1 MQAATNLRRQ
11 ADTPQLEHCRSDFMK
26 GIAAQ
31 GYSQS
36 SIRQYELTVER
47 FCGEVASRGIL
58 LKSLDAA
65 SVIELQQNILGAMT
79 ENAQRNTKYRLEK
92 FVNYLIDIGV
102 IKRPETSA
110 KTETPREQLRQEY
123 ETYLRI
129 QRGMSNSTITHCVRY
144 YERFFSF
151 QFGEG
156 LGNLN
161 KITSDDVV
169 AFLLRFISGPQPYR
183 NKTLPSHLRNLFKF
197 LFWSGKTNK
206 NLADSIPRIAQPQPV
221 NTPRHLPPEDVQR
234 LIDAAR
240 SDDDLGR
247 RNYAMLLL
255 MARLGLRS
263 TEVIAIRLDDI
274 NWRAGEI
281 LIRGKGKL
289 HDRMP
294 LPADVGGSLADYM
307 KNGRKGT
314 SRVLFVSH
322 KAPHQA
328 FVDSQILNTIL
339 RQAFKKTGLKP
350 PKKYVGSH
358 VLRHSLATD
367 MLRNGASLDEIGDV
381 LRHRSR
387 VTTMLYAKHDIEG
400 LRSISQEWPTQGES
414 Q

>member
-1 MQAATNLRRQ
+1 
-11 ADTPQLEHCRSDFMK
+11 
-26 GIAAQ
+26 
-31 GYSQS
+31 
-36 SIRQYELTVER
+36 
-47 FCGEVASRGIL
+47 
-58 LKSLDAA
+58 
-65 SVIELQQNILGAMT
+65 
-79 ENAQRNTKYRLEK
+79 
-92 FVNYLIDIGV
+92 
-102 IKRPETSA
+102 
-110 KTETPREQLRQEY
+110 
-123 ETYLRI
+123 
-129 QRGMSNSTITHCVRY
+129 MSNSTIYHCVRY

-151 QFGEG
+151 HFGEG

-161 KITSDDVV
+161 KITPDDII
-169 AFLLRFISGPQPYR
+169 AFLLRLTSGSQPYR
-183 NKTLPSHLRNLFKF
+183 NKTPPSHLRNLFKF

-221 NTPRHLPPEDVQR
+221 NTPRYLPPEDVQQ

-240 SDDDLGR
+240 SDDDIGR

-294 LPADVGGSLADYM
+294 LPADVGESLADYI

-314 SRVLFVSH
+314 SRVLFVSQ

-328 FVDSQILNTIL
+328 FVDSQILNVIL

-387 VTTMLYAKHDIEG
+387 MTTMIYAKHDMEG
-400 LRSISQEWPTQGES
+400 LSSISQEWPAQGES

>member
-1 MQAATNLRRQ
+1 MQAATNPRSQ

-26 GIAAQ
+26 GITAQ

-47 FCGEVASRGIL
+47 FCGEVASHGII
-58 LKSLDAA
+58 LKSLDTA
-65 SVIELQQNILGAMT
+65 SVTELQQNALGAMT
-79 ENAQRNTKYRLEK
+79 ENARRSAKYRLEK
-92 FVNYLIDIGV
+92 FVNYLMDIGIV
-102 IKRPETSA
+102 KRPEPSA
-110 KTETPREQLRQEY
+110 KSKTPREQLRQEY
-123 ETYLRI
+123 ETYLRV
-129 QRGMSNSTITHCVRY
+129 QRGMSSSTMTHCVRY

-151 QFGEG
+151 HFGEG

-161 KITSDDVV
+161 KITPNDIV
-169 AFLLRFISGPQPYR
+169 AFLLQITGGSQSYR
-183 NKTLPSHLRNLFKF
+183 SKTLPSHLRNLFKF

-221 NTPRHLPPEDVQR
+221 NTPRYLPPEDIQR
-234 LIDAAR
+234 LIEAAR

-263 TEVIAIRLDDI
+263 TEVVAIRLDDI

-281 LIRGKGKL
+281 LVRGKGKL

-294 LPADVGGSLADYM
+294 LPADVGESLADYM

-400 LRSISQEWPTQGES
+400 LRSISQAWPTQGES